1 MRLIYKQIKD
11 AWCKMKDEEASSP
24 DSGRKSSGVPRGQ
37 RQQERHR
44 QPHLQQQQQQVSL
57 HRIFFLRTELKHI
70 SRAGETATGEYKG
83 SNILN

>member
-37 RQQERHR
+37 RQQERR